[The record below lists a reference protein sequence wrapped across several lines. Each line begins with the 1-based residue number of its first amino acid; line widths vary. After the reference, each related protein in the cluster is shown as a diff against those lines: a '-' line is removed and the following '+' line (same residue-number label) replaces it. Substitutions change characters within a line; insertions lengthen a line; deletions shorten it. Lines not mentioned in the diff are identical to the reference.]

1 MASELKVL
9 LGFNSSKGISS
20 TEVPHL
26 NAEGHETMSADKDEV
41 RGASGSDQGAG
52 ATAATTMD
60 DSPDVPTSTV
70 GRWSDKFLTGVE
82 RLGNKLPTPFTLF
95 LILFLITALASSIM
109 AWMNVSVIVPGSDE
123 ELFIRGLFTGEGMTW
138 LTVNLGAN
146 YIGFPPLVTVLPI
159 LLAVGVAERSGMLS
173 ALIRKL
179 FGSAKKLV
187 LPYAVGVIGVTASVM
202 ADAAFVVVPPL
213 AAMVFKAAGRHP
225 VAGLLG
231 GFAAVGA
238 GYSTALVP
246 TSLDALFAGITN
258 AVMET
263 LPGLATT
270 EVNPVSNYYFNIASS
285 IVLGMLCG
293 FLIDKVLEPRMWRQ
307 KITTDYAVQ
316 DDSLNDDEISP
327 TLTVHENRALAISLW
342 MTLLVSVLVV
352 IVVLIPN
359 SPWRND
365 GGGFLPQSPLLSS
378 VVFIVFLIFMVM
390 GIAYG
395 VVLGTIK
402 SMEDVVRMMGE
413 SIKDMIDFLVLA
425 FILGQFVAL
434 FNWTGIGTWTA
445 VQGAAGLEAIGLT
458 GFPAIIAFILLAS
471 CLNLLIISGSAMWT
485 LMAAVFVPMF
495 ALLGYEPSFVQAAF
509 RVGDSATQVIT
520 PLNPY
525 MIVILGLLRRYEPDA
540 GLGTLIS
547 RLIPFVIPFWLA
559 WASLLAIWFYADLP
573 LGPGS
578 GIFL

>member
-1 MASELKVL
+1 M
-9 LGFNSSKGISS
+9 SS
-20 TEVPHL
+20 TTSKTSE
-26 NAEGHETMSADKDEV
+26 
-41 RGASGSDQGAG
+41 RQQ
-52 ATAATTMD
+52 
-60 DSPDVPTSTV
+60 PDAPTSKLSK
-70 GRWSDKFLTGVE
+70 WSDKFLNGVE
-82 RLGNKLPTPFTLF
+82 TLGNKLPTPFTLF

-123 ELFIRGLFTGEGMTW
+123 ELFVKGLFTGEGLTW
-138 LTVNLGAN
+138 LTTNLGAN
-146 YIGFPPLVTVLPI
+146 YIGFPPLLTVLPI
-159 LLAVGVAERSGMLS
+159 LLAVGVAERSGMLA

-179 FGSAKKLV
+179 FGSAKKIV
-187 LPYAVGVIGVTASVM
+187 LPYAVGVIGVTASIM

-231 GFAAVGA
+231 SFAAVGA
-238 GYSTALVP
+238 GYSTAIVP

-263 LPGLATT
+263 LPGIATT

-285 IVLGMLCG
+285 IVLGLLCG

-307 KITTDYAVQ
+307 KIATEYAE
-316 DDSLNDDEISP
+316 SIEPTSAADDEEISA
-327 TLTVHENRALAISLW
+327 TLTAQENRALTISMWTTLATAII
-342 MTLLVSVLVV
+342 VLV
-352 IVVLIPN
+352 VVLIPG
-359 SPWRND
+359 SPWRNED
-365 GGGFLPQSPLLSS
+365 GGFLPTSPLLSS
-378 VVFIVFLIFMVM
+378 VVFIVFLFFMVM
-390 GIAYG
+390 GLAYG
-395 VVLGTIK
+395 MVVGTIK
-402 SMEDVVRMMGE
+402 NMNDVVNMMGE
-413 SIKDMIDFLVLA
+413 AIKDMIGFLVLA

-458 GFPAIIAFILLAS
+458 GFPAIIAFIILAS

-495 ALLGYEPSFVQAAF
+495 ALLGYEPSFIQAAF

-540 GLGTLIS
+540 GLGTLMS

-559 WASLLAIWFYADLP
+559 WATLLAIWFYADLP

-578 GIFL
+578 AIFLEG

>member
-1 MASELKVL
+1 M
-9 LGFNSSKGISS
+9 S
-20 TEVPHL
+20 TDQDAGSTAA
-26 NAEGHETMSADKDEV
+26 NTRDQSAD
-41 RGASGSDQGAG
+41 A
-52 ATAATTMD
+52 
-60 DSPDVPTSTV
+60 PTSTV

-109 AWMNVSVIVPGSDE
+109 AWMNMSVIVPGSDE

-146 YIGFPPLVTVLPI
+146 YIGFPPLLTVLPI

-263 LPGLATT
+263 LPGLETT

-307 KITTDYAVQ
+307 KISTDYAVE
-316 DDSLNDDEISP
+316 DDSLNDDDISP
-327 TLTVHENRALAISLW
+327 TLTVHENRALAVSLW
-342 MTLLVSVLVV
+342 MTLLVSILVV
-352 IVVLIPN
+352 VVVLIPN
-359 SPWRND
+359 SPWRNE

-395 VVLGTIK
+395 AVLGTIK
-402 SMEDVVRMMGE
+402 NMEDVVRMMGE

-559 WASLLAIWFYADLP
+559 WASLLAVWFYADLP

>member
-1 MASELKVL
+1 
-9 LGFNSSKGISS
+9 
-20 TEVPHL
+20 
-26 NAEGHETMSADKDEV
+26 MSATTSQTSERNQPD
-41 RGASGSDQGAG
+41 
-52 ATAATTMD
+52 AA
-60 DSPDVPTSTV
+60 PTSAV
-70 GRWSDKFLTGVE
+70 GKWGDKFLNGVE

-95 LILFLITALASSIM
+95 LILFLLTALASSIM

-123 ELFIRGLFTGEGMTW
+123 KLFVKGLFTGEGLTW
-138 LTVNLGAN
+138 FTTNLGAN
-146 YIGFPPLVTVLPI
+146 YIGFPPLLTVLPI
-159 LLAVGVAERSGMLS
+159 LLAVGVAERSGMLA

-179 FGSAKKLV
+179 FGSAKKIV
-187 LPYAVGVIGVTASVM
+187 LPYAVGVIGVTASIM

-231 GFAAVGA
+231 SFAAVGA

-263 LPGLATT
+263 LPGITTT

-285 IVLGMLCG
+285 IVLGLLCG

-307 KITTDYAVQ
+307 NIATEYALSSANSTQ
-316 DDSLNDDEISP
+316 KSQADQNASAHEEEEISA
-327 TLTVHENRALAISLW
+327 TLTAQENRALTMSMWTTLATAAI
-342 MTLLVSVLVV
+342 VLV
-352 IVVLIPN
+352 VVLIPG
-359 SPWRND
+359 SPWRNEE
-365 GGGFLPQSPLLSS
+365 GGFLPTSPLLSS
-378 VVFIVFLIFMVM
+378 VVFIVFLFFMVM
-390 GIAYG
+390 GLAYG
-395 VVLGTIK
+395 MVVGTIK
-402 SMEDVVRMMGE
+402 KMDDVVNMMGE
-413 SIKDMIDFLVLA
+413 SIKDMIGFLVLA

-445 VQGAAGLEAIGLT
+445 VQGAASLEAIGLT
-458 GFPAIIAFILLAS
+458 GFPAIIAFIMLAS

-495 ALLGYEPSFVQAAF
+495 ALLGYEPSFIQAAF

-525 MIVILGLLRRYEPDA
+525 MIVILGLLRRYEPNA
-540 GLGTLIS
+540 GLGTLMS

-559 WASLLAIWFYADLP
+559 WATLLAIWFYADLP

-578 GIFL
+578 AIFLEG